1 MRRFEDYMRS
11 FSDVAGWFPVPA
23 AAIWDCL
30 LDFQEA
36 SGVNGNLMEIGVW
49 KGKSAGCAAL
59 HCRREEFCLFVDPL
73 PLADARETISRLV
86 PKARCKYLQET
97 SQLLPRYPVLKET
110 LGSFRWIHIDGEH
123 SSEAVAGDLRL
134 AADLVCSRGIVVV
147 DDFFSPSYPQV
158 TQSVFQFIAGRPAP
172 LSLILCG
179 FQKGYLC
186 RPTAARTYLDYIR
199 SSLHRDLTDRQC
211 GAFTIWKTTEPADM
225 NTFGVTDRFLEFDY
239 RGPDWDQTGIYS

>member
-1 MRRFEDYMRS
+1 MRRFEDYVRS
-11 FSDVAGWFPVPA
+11 FSDIAGWFPVPA

-110 LGSFRWIHIDGEH
+110 LGSF
-123 SSEAVAGDLRL
+123 
-134 AADLVCSRGIVVV
+134 
-147 DDFFSPSYPQV
+147 
-158 TQSVFQFIAGRPAP
+158 
-172 LSLILCG
+172 
-179 FQKGYLC
+179 
-186 RPTAARTYLDYIR
+186 
-199 SSLHRDLTDRQC
+199 
-211 GAFTIWKTTEPADM
+211 
-225 NTFGVTDRFLEFDY
+225 
-239 RGPDWDQTGIYS
+239 